1 MQHCAVGSC
10 SLTRL
15 GCHARKPS
23 KARHFFCRADSS
35 SHSVSNMGIQSLS
48 SALVCISM
56 RFGARIPVSSILASP
71 RSVQT
76 TAPSCFAKAQRREY
90 SLGFI
95 FSSSIK
101 TRIACVKMRSD
112 APRCL
117 HCACPS
123 TSPDI
128 DSRKHGPTWVAI
140 FFCTPPITWGV
151 CVDLFF
157 SPVIVR
163 MTGVGRVRHDATRA
177 SPYSS
182 KPNVKNPSKSP
193 RRYLHSAFDNLY
205 VVTSLTIL
213 AMIFLWRAMYTL
225 APHPSD
231 LG

>member
-56 RFGARIPVSSILASP
+56 RFGARIPVSSILASR

-140 FFCTPPITWGV
+140 FFLYSTHYMGGLRRSFFLACDCADDRGWSCTARRDSSITILTQAK
-151 CVDLFF
+151 CKKSFKE
-157 SPVIVR
+157 
-163 MTGVGRVRHDATRA
+163 
-177 SPYSS
+177 S
-182 KPNVKNPSKSP
+182 KA
-193 RRYLHSAFDNLY
+193 LSAFC
-205 VVTSLTIL
+205 I
-213 AMIFLWRAMYTL
+213 
-225 APHPSD
+225 
-231 LG
+231 

>member
-56 RFGARIPVSSILASP
+56 RFGARIPVSSILASR

-90 SLGFI
+90 SLGFN

-140 FFCTPPITWGV
+140 FFCTPPITWGG
-151 CVDLFF
+151 LRRSFF
-157 SPVIVR
+157 LACDCADDRGWSC
-163 MTGVGRVRHDATRA
+163 TA
-177 SPYSS
+177 
-182 KPNVKNPSKSP
+182 
-193 RRYLHSAFDNLY
+193 RRD
-205 VVTSLTIL
+205 TSLTIL
-213 AMIFLWRAMYTL
+213 TQDKCKKSVKESKALSAFCI
-225 APHPSD
+225 
-231 LG
+231 